1 MDESELTALL
11 RTDGEM
17 AVERL
22 DHWVKIAGER
32 NCFYYGED
40 DVTLTYAEF
49 GERTDAIAGNLAT
62 LGIGKGDRVS
72 VFTINPL
79 VGALVMFGIWK
90 ARAVYCPINFGYTG
104 RLLSYQ
110 LGDTAPSLVITDLA
124 LLGALNGVV
133 GELANVPAVCVYE
146 APAGA
151 HDQVSE
157 RPVVDGRIKEQVA
170 WSALTKPAERPDVAV
185 AFDDPAN
192 IFYTSG
198 TTGPSKGVVQPH
210 RWMAQYVFNLRLP
223 LTTEDVVYNDLPMY
237 HVGGAI
243 ANVVRAVWMGCESAV
258 WDRFSP
264 TAFWNRIRARN
275 VTAAI
280 LLDVMIPWLTKAP
293 ATPED
298 SHNTL
303 NKVHM
308 QPLPENHAAVAKRFG
323 FDFVTAGFGQT
334 ESGAPLGI
342 LIEETKHGEGTPP
355 EFYRGRS
362 HLEIRSLVARSG
374 IPIATVEQ
382 ARIRRVMGLP
392 SPFFE
397 AAVLNDRDERCTV
410 DEVGE
415 LALRPRLPALIL
427 KEYLGKPEKTVGA
440 WRNLWFHTGDAAV
453 LREGGMFAFVDRLG
467 DRIRVR
473 GENLSSFQVEDV
485 LMHYAAVDLAA
496 VFAIPA
502 VEGSEDDIVAFV
514 SVKKD
519 ASITETDLHVFA
531 EKNMPKYMRPRYIRI
546 VDAIPRTATNKIEK
560 YKLRASILA
569 ELTRGK
575 RRSHA

>member
-1 MDESELTALL
+1 MNESELTALL
-11 RTDGEM
+11 RADGEM

-22 DHWVKIAGER
+22 DRWAEVAGDR
-32 NCFYYGED
+32 TCFYYGED
-40 DVTLTYAEF
+40 DVALTYAEF
-49 GERTDAIAGNLAT
+49 GARTDAIAGNLAA
-62 LGIGKGDRVS
+62 LGVGQGGRVS
-72 VFTINPL
+72 VFTFNPL
-79 VGALVMFGIWK
+79 VSALVMFGIWK
-90 ARAVYCPINFGYTG
+90 AGAVYCPINFGYTG

-110 LGDTAPSLVITDLA
+110 LGDTTPSLIITDPA
-124 LLGALNGVV
+124 LLGALNGVA
-133 GELANVPAVCVYE
+133 GDLTHMPAVCVYE

-151 HDQVSE
+151 HDH
-157 RPVVDGRIKEQVA
+157 VDGRMAVDGRFKQEVA
-170 WSALTKPAERPDVAV
+170 WSDLTKPAERPDVTV

-192 IFYTSG
+192 IIYTSG

-210 RWMAQYVFNLRLP
+210 RWMAQYVYNLRLP
-223 LTTEDVVYNDLPMY
+223 LTAEDVVYNDLPMY
-237 HVGGAI
+237 HVGGAM

-264 TAFWNRIRARN
+264 TAFWDRIRSRN

-298 SHNTL
+298 RHNTL

-308 QPLPENHAAVAKRFG
+308 QPLPENHAEVARRFG

-342 LIEETKHGEGTPP
+342 LIEEAEEGEGTPAA
-355 EFYRGRS
+355 FYRGRS
-362 HLEIRSLVARSG
+362 HAEIRSLVERSG
-374 IPIATVEQ
+374 TPVATAEQ

-397 AAVLNDRDERCTV
+397 AAVLNSRDERCAV
-410 DEVGE
+410 DEVGQ

-427 KEYLGKPEKTVGA
+427 KEYLGKPEKTVEA

-485 LMHYAAVDLAA
+485 LMQQTAVDLAA

-502 VEGSEDDIVAFV
+502 AEGSEDDIVAFV
-514 SVKKD
+514 SIKKD
-519 ASITETDLHVFA
+519 ASVTESELHVFA

-569 ELTRGK
+569 ELNR
-575 RRSHA
+575 